1 MGTERKTHLILVG
14 LPGSGKSTVGKAVAA
29 ALDCPFMDLDAEI
42 ERREA
47 MTVAEIFAARGEAGF
62 RDLERLL
69 TQELRDA
76 PPTILAPGGGWI
88 ANPGCSALL
97 CPPAKMIYL
106 LTSPARAVRR
116 MGSKIQKRPLLAGA
130 YPVSGLETLLA
141 AREKLYLQADHT
153 VSVDSIPFKT
163 IVERI
168 VALA

>member
-1 MGTERKTHLILVG
+1 MGDERKTHLILVG

-29 ALDCPFMDLDAEI
+29 VLDCPFMDLDAEI

-47 MTVAEIFAARGEAGF
+47 MTVAEIFAARGEESF
-62 RDLERLL
+62 RELERVV
-69 TQELRDA
+69 THTLRTV
-76 PPTILAPGGGWI
+76 PPMVLAPGGGWI
-88 ANPGCSALL
+88 ANPGCSDLL
-97 CPPAKMIYL
+97 RPPAKMIYL
-106 LTSPARAVRR
+106 FTNPARAVRR

-130 YPVSGLETLLA
+130 YPVAGLEKLLA

-153 VSVDSIPFKT
+153 VSVDSIPFRT